1 MLERVFGLA
10 AVVSLVSLLQQAA
23 WRCEQDV
30 VPQEVL
36 ALALVIQLFVWG
48 AITAMVLGP
57 QVKRL
62 PVLLAAGMVT
72 LLGQGLAAMHG
83 ATAWFWLAPTFV
95 STAAGAFC
103 YHALANIK
111 TADKDDNYA

>member
-30 VPQEVL
+30 VPQAVL
-36 ALALVIQLFVWG
+36 AFALVIQLFVWG

-57 QVKRL
+57 QVQRL
-62 PVLLAAGMVT
+62 PVMLAAGMVT
-72 LLGQGLAAMHG
+72 LLGQGLAALHG
-83 ATAWFWLAPTFV
+83 ARAWFWLAPAFV
-95 STAAGAFC
+95 SAAAGAFC
-103 YHALANIK
+103 YHVLANIK
-111 TADKDDNYA
+111 PTDKDGDYA